1 MFEEIARGR
10 FPGRLSY
17 LPFSNFFQRN
27 RLRAERCEVVMPL
40 KIAGTITIP
49 GAVGSEFDHAAFDA
63 KSRRVFIAHT
73 ARDCVEVIDHDAG
86 RHLATL
92 PGFPGVA
99 GAVADDGQI
108 LVTNRG
114 SASVALLD
122 AGNLKTGAI
131 FKTGARPNGAV
142 ILAQSG
148 LAIAACIGDDTETP
162 TLQLFGLSD
171 NSHVSVDLPG
181 RPRWCVTD
189 ATAERVFLCIREPSM
204 VLVAHLPDLSAMA
217 HWKVP
222 SSGAHGLDI
231 DHARGR
237 LYVACDDS
245 TLVEMSSTSGEV
257 TNVWPIGGPPDV
269 TFFNPATGLVHVA
282 IGEPGLVDSIDP
294 RNGRGTRTVTGAG
307 AHTTALVVPDQLYV
321 ISPAHGGILVLS
333 DT

>member
-1 MFEEIARGR
+1 M
-10 FPGRLSY
+10 S
-17 LPFSNFFQRN
+17 
-27 RLRAERCEVVMPL
+27 L
-40 KIAGTITIP
+40 KTIGTIAIP
-49 GAVGSEFDHAAFDA
+49 DAAGSAFDHAAFDA

-73 ARDCVEVIDHDAG
+73 ARDCIEVVDHDAG

-92 PGFPGVA
+92 PGFLRAA

-114 SASVALLD
+114 SASISLLD
-122 AGNLKTGAI
+122 ASTLTTLAV

-142 ILAQSG
+142 IVARSK
-148 LAIAACIGDDTETP
+148 LAIAACIGDDDNEGP

-171 NSHVSVDLPG
+171 HKHVSIDLPG

-189 ATAERVFLCIREPSM
+189 ANAGRVFLCIREPSM
-204 VLVAHLPDLSAMA
+204 VLVARLPDLGAVT
-217 HWKVP
+217 HWKIP

-231 DHARGR
+231 DHSRER

-282 IGEPGLVDSIDP
+282 IGEPGLVESIDP
-294 RNGRGTRTVTGAG
+294 RNGHGMRTVTGAD
-307 AHTTALVVPDQLYV
+307 AHTTALVASDQLYV
-321 ISPAHGGILVLS
+321 ISPAHGGVLVLS
-333 DT
+333 DA